1 MYPVATMTSQSKRQF
16 VQALQEGDV
25 IDDYFVA
32 VRKDLREQHGG
43 GKFLGMVFK
52 DRTGEIGGILWNNAV
67 AVVRQFE
74 LGDVV
79 SVRGTV
85 SSYQGRLQIRVE
97 RVLPLRDGEFSLDDL
112 AAAPGNTAEQL
123 GELRS
128 LIETIQEPHLAQLCQ
143 AFLSD
148 EGFIA
153 RFCSAAAGK
162 KWHHALP
169 GGLVAHC
176 LEMARLAVASC
187 EVFEEVD
194 RDLLLA
200 AVLLH
205 DIGKLDELSQGLMV
219 DYTTRG
225 KLLGHLHIGI
235 DMVQERINGIAGFP
249 DGLRLE
255 LLHCLLAHHGT
266 LENGSPVVPKSTEAL
281 ILYHVDDLSA
291 QVNAF
296 SRIIAETR
304 DRGESWSDYVPLIER
319 QVWTK
324 DQ

>member
-1 MYPVATMTSQSKRQF
+1 
-16 VQALQEGDV
+16 V

-32 VRKDLREQHGG
+32 VRKDLRDQQGG

-67 AVVRQFE
+67 AVARQFE

-97 RVLPLRDGEFSLDDL
+97 RVLPLRDGEYNLDDL
-112 AAAPGNTAEQL
+112 AAAPENTAEYL
-123 GELRS
+123 AELRS
-128 LIETIQEPHLAQLCQ
+128 LIETIQEPHLAELCRS
-143 AFLSD
+143 FLSD

-153 RFCSAAAGK
+153 RFSSAAAGK
-162 KWHHALP
+162 KWHHAFP

-176 LEMARLAVASC
+176 VEMARLAIASC
-187 EVFEEVD
+187 EIFEGVD

-200 AVLLH
+200 GVLLH

-225 KLLGHLHIGI
+225 KLLGHLHMGI
-235 DMVQERINGIAGFP
+235 DMVQERINQIAGFP

-255 LLHCLLAHHGT
+255 LLHCLLAHHGS

-281 ILYHVDDLSA
+281 VLYHIDDLSA

-324 DQ
+324 GH